1 MTVQQQ
7 VVTLQVLQSSDVLCK
22 TCKAHMHTHHAVT
35 ACCLC
40 KWLSLPVAARVHL
53 YLQDVM
59 VHVCAAKQPRSLTGA
74 RLGVGACLWDGAF
87 VLTAYIAAQPV
98 DTYAG
103 EFLGNACFVFV
114 ICCVSQASDHSDTAC
129 ALVLIMMLHLVVV
142 SMFAQ
147 HSIV

>member
-1 MTVQQQ
+1 M
-7 VVTLQVLQSSDVLCK
+7 
-22 TCKAHMHTHHAVT
+22 
-35 ACCLC
+35 
-40 KWLSLPVAARVHL
+40 LSLPVAARVYL

-103 EFLGNACFVFV
+103 GVLGNWIVMSLSFAVHPK
-114 ICCVSQASDHSDTAC
+114 QMNN
-129 ALVLIMMLHLVVV
+129 LI
-142 SMFAQ
+142 Q
-147 HSIV
+147 HKAH